1 MPEQSRI
8 QVFAASVLIAAT
20 LPLAAQASSSAGDF
34 PGKPVRM
41 VVPLAPGGG
50 SDIVGRIVALGL
62 AGRWHESVVV
72 DNRPGAGSVVGTGIV
87 AKAPGDGYTMLVSS
101 SSFAISPAMYP
112 RLDYDARRDFRPVT
126 LLASQPSLL
135 VVNAAVPAH
144 DLRQL
149 IALAKSKPGAL
160 AYASAGVGSATHL
173 GTELLLHTASVQAQH
188 VPYKSAGLATTAVLS
203 GETQVLLTNMAS
215 LLPHLKGGRIRALGT
230 SAAERS
236 PLAPDVP
243 TLSEGG
249 LPGFQYATWYGAFVP
264 AATPPARIAAIH
276 HAIAD
281 VLRHGGARDQLAAQ
295 GLQVHA
301 LPPAEFGRFLDA
313 ELDRWQT
320 LIRTAG
326 IAAH

>member
-1 MPEQSRI
+1 MPQPSRTRA
-8 QVFAASVLIAAT
+8 FAVSLLIAAM
-20 LPLAAQASSSAGDF
+20 LPPAAQAASAAGSF
-34 PGKPVRM
+34 PEKPVRM
-41 VVPLAPGGG
+41 VIPLAPGGG

-62 AGRWHESVVV
+62 AGRWHTSVVV
-72 DNRPGAGSVVGTGIV
+72 DNRPGAGSVVGTAIV

-101 SSFAISPAMYP
+101 SSFAISPALYP
-112 RLDYDARRDFRPVT
+112 RLEYDVRRDFRPVT

-144 DLRQL
+144 DLREL

-173 GTELLLHTASVQAQH
+173 GTELLLRTASLQAQH
-188 VPYKSAGLATTAVLS
+188 VPYKSAGQATTAVLS

-276 HAIAD
+276 QAIAD
-281 VLRHGGARDQLAAQ
+281 VLHRGAARDQLIAK

-301 LPPAEFGRFLDA
+301 LPPAEFGRYLDA

-326 IAAH
+326 IAVH